1 MTYVLKDSPL
11 TVNDRLGICDFCQ
24 FQRHNFGRGVLC
36 PANLFGRDG
45 CGHDHAYRPGGA
57 GTCDLVPD
65 GSNYM
70 LLEGGGDLSFQ
81 YTPQGDMLLTGRYS
95 LMSGEMKY
103 QIPIIPLKTFNIQ
116 NGSYVEWTGNIM
128 NPQLNITATE
138 RVRASVGEDG
148 RLRVSSGLM

>member
-1 MTYVLKDSPL
+1 
-11 TVNDRLGICDFCQ
+11 
-24 FQRHNFGRGVLC
+24 
-36 PANLFGRDG
+36 
-45 CGHDHAYRPGGA
+45 
-57 GTCDLVPD
+57 

-148 RLRVSSGLM
+148 KTSRIVGFDVGIALSQSLENLGLAFTFRLPRMRLCKTS

>member
-1 MTYVLKDSPL
+1 
-11 TVNDRLGICDFCQ
+11 
-24 FQRHNFGRGVLC
+24 
-36 PANLFGRDG
+36 
-45 CGHDHAYRPGGA
+45 
-57 GTCDLVPD
+57 
-65 GSNYM
+65 
-70 LLEGGGDLSFQ
+70 
-81 YTPQGDMLLTGRYS
+81 MLLTGRYS

-148 RLRVSSGLM
+148 KTSRIVGFDVGIALSQSLENLGLAFYPFGSRGCVCARPAECHVGGGTGKTGCHHAGDRNVYG

>member
-1 MTYVLKDSPL
+1 MDVAMTMHIDQAVQAR
-11 TVNDRLGICDFCQ
+11 V
-24 FQRHNFGRGVLC
+24 
-36 PANLFGRDG
+36 
-45 CGHDHAYRPGGA
+45 
-57 GTCDLVPD
+57 DLVPD

-116 NGSYVEWTGNIM
+116 MAVMWS
-128 NPQLNITATE
+128 
-138 RVRASVGEDG
+138 G
-148 RLRVSSGLM
+148 REIS

>member
-1 MTYVLKDSPL
+1 MWPKVLSPA
-11 TVNDRLGICDFCQ
+11 R
-24 FQRHNFGRGVLC
+24 
-36 PANLFGRDG
+36 
-45 CGHDHAYRPGGA
+45 
-57 GTCDLVPD
+57 
-65 GSNYM
+65 SS
-70 LLEGGGDLSFQ
+70 LLA
-81 YTPQGDMLLTGRYS
+81 PNKLLRYSGRYS

-148 RLRVSSGLM
+148 KTSRIVDVYKRQR